1 MVWRSQ
7 RRLVGELAGD
17 VPDAAGAPDVL
28 GVDPTHPS
36 SSTCYQQFQATK
48 QQTNSILFYGMTI

>member
-17 VPDAAGAPDVL
+17 VPDAADAPDVL

-36 SSTCYQQFQATK
+36 SSTCYQQI
-48 QQTNSILFYGMTI
+48 SGY